1 MISCMVSSDFE
12 LVPTFSDGHPY
23 IIGQNTVENTNNT
36 ALEIKD
42 YFPCFIKF
50 FSESVSSFIYSFL
63 FKNLLETPSE
73 LHSSSCRHLHKY
85 PYLWDLYKIGG
96 CSFQGR
102 KITQLLPSFLS

>member
-36 ALEIKD
+36 TLEIKD

-50 FSESVSSFIYSFL
+50 F
-63 FKNLLETPSE
+63 
-73 LHSSSCRHLHKY
+73 
-85 PYLWDLYKIGG
+85 G
-96 CSFQGR
+96 
-102 KITQLLPSFLS
+102 